1 MKKYTVNINDNINTV
16 VEKILINGQRTVLV
30 VEKEKTLGIISE
42 GDILKSLV
50 YKKNFNANLNS
61 IMNKN
66 FKFLKYQNFDDKDVE
81 KIFTRHLCQIVPVLD
96 KNLKLKEI
104 ITLEQF
110 LKRKFKTNQ
119 K

>member
-1 MKKYTVNINDNINTV
+1 MRKYTVNINDNINTV

-30 VEKEKTLGIISE
+30 VEKEKMLGIISE
-42 GDILKSLV
+42 GDILKSLI

-66 FKFLKYQNFDDKDVE
+66 FKYLKYKKFDDKDVK
-81 KIFTRHLCQIVPVLD
+81 KIFLNHLCQIIPVLD
-96 KNLKLKEI
+96 KNLKIKEI

-110 LKRKFKTNQ
+110 LKKKFKVNH